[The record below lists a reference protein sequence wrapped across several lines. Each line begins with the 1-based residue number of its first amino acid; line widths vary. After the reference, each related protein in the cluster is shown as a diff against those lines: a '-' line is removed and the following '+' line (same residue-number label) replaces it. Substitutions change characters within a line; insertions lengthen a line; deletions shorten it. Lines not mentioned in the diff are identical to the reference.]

1 MKNSK
6 EKNLTNLYLKNK
18 YNTDKHSLE
27 YLEYFYDKVFPKL
40 QNDDINLLEIGCL
53 HGGSI
58 KMWKDYFSPNSSI
71 YGVDSRD
78 FPSISGVNKIIG
90 NAYSDKIINQ
100 FQDDY
105 FDIIIDDGPHTYQSF
120 LDVIQK
126 YKPKLKSNGL
136 LVIEDIIRPYLGS
149 GVTPQQQEYLKQYSK
164 ELGYS
169 SYKEYNLTG
178 KQKTPILKNKWGSGL
193 FILLLTR

>member
-1 MKNSK
+1 MD
-6 EKNLTNLYLKNK
+6 LTNLYLKNN
-18 YNTDKHSLE
+18 YNTDKYNLG
-27 YLEYFYDKVFPKL
+27 YLEHFYGHVFPKF
-40 QNDDINLLEIGCL
+40 QNSNINLLEIGCL

-58 KMWKDYFSPNSSI
+58 KMWKEYFSSYNNI
-71 YGVDSRD
+71 YGIDVRD
-78 FPSISGVNKIIG
+78 FPSIPGVNKIVG
-90 NAYSDKIINQ
+90 NAYSDKIVDQ

-126 YKPKLKSNGL
+126 YKPKLKSNGI
-136 LVIEDIIRPYLGS
+136 LVIEDIVRPYLNC
-149 GVTPQQQEYLKQYSK
+149 GVTPLQQEYLKQYSK

-169 SYKEYNLTG
+169 SHKEYDLTG
-178 KQKTPILKNKWGSGL
+178 KQKTPILKDKWESGL